1 MKKVFSSNADCIHTF
16 AQRSQDE
23 GRTPNHNVYFYG
35 DKIYSYGSHYLL
47 GEFINDGEAIIIND
61 IGYSNSTAKH
71 ISILWGATSQY
82 KQVSKR
88 RTDIDAVHDTV
99 ISHKKSLA
107 NARKPEL
114 YITPILSLW
123 ESLNEFLQYS
133 KAKKYKSNKKYKEI
147 KAIVTALNDNP
158 EDYKEKIKLASQK
171 LAKAQKRKDAIRL
184 KEKLSKFNSY
194 EIDYFRENKLDN
206 EDYLRISKDG
216 DRVETSQRV
225 SVKRENAKLLYKM
238 IEKGIDIQGKR
249 IEHYTVTS
257 INGTLKI
264 GCHNINIDS
273 MHKVGKLL

>member
-23 GRTPNHNVYFYG
+23 GRTSNHNVYFHG

-47 GEFINDGEAIIIND
+47 GEFINNGEAIIIND

-71 ISILWGATSQY
+71 IGILWGATSQY
-82 KQVSKR
+82 KQISKR
-88 RTDIDAVHDTV
+88 STDLDTVHCAV
-99 ISHKKSLA
+99 ISHKNSLA

-123 ESLNEFLQYS
+123 ESLNEFLQYT

-147 KAIVTALNDNP
+147 KAIVTALNDSP
-158 EDYKEKIKLASQK
+158 EEYKEKIKLASQK
-171 LAKAQKRKDAIRL
+171 LAKAQKRKDAKEL
-184 KEKLSKFNSY
+184 KEKLVKFNAH
-194 EIDYFRENKLDN
+194 EIDSFRVGD

-216 DRVETSQRV
+216 NSVETSQRV
-225 SVKRENAKLLYKM
+225 SVKRDNAKLLYKM
-238 IEKGIDIQGKR
+238 IERGIDIQGKH

>member
-1 MKKVFSSNADCIHTF
+1 MRKVFSSNADCIHTF

-23 GRTPNHNVYFYG
+23 GRTSNHNVYFHR

-47 GEFINDGEAIIIND
+47 GEFINNGEAIIIND
-61 IGYSNSTAKH
+61 IGYSNSTSKH
-71 ISILWGATSQY
+71 ISILQAATRQY
-82 KQVSKR
+82 KRFYVT
-88 RTDIDAVHDTV
+88 RTDLNTVHCAV
-99 ISHKKSLA
+99 ISHKNSLA

-114 YITPILSLW
+114 YITPILQLW
-123 ESLNEFLQYS
+123 ESLNEFLQYT

-147 KAIVTALNDNP
+147 KAIVTALNDSP

-171 LAKAQKRKDAIRL
+171 LAKAQKRKDAKKL
-184 KEKLSKFNSY
+184 KERLSKFNFY
-194 EIDYFRENKLDN
+194 EIDSFRVGD
-206 EDYLRISKDG
+206 EDYLRLSEDG
-216 DRVETSQRV
+216 TKVETSQRV

-238 IEKGIDIQGKR
+238 IERGIDIQGKH

>member
-1 MKKVFSSNADCIHTF
+1 MRKVFSSNADCIHTF

-23 GRTPNHNVYFYG
+23 GRTSNHNVYFHG

-47 GEFINDGEAIIIND
+47 GEFINNGEAIIIND
-61 IGYSNSTAKH
+61 IGYSNSTSKH
-71 ISILWGATSQY
+71 IGILWGATSQY
-82 KQVSKR
+82 KQISKR
-88 RTDIDAVHDTV
+88 RTDLDTVHCTV
-99 ISHKKSLA
+99 ISHKNSLA

-114 YITPILSLW
+114 YITPILQLW
-123 ESLNEFLQYS
+123 ESLNEFLQYT

-147 KAIVTALNDNP
+147 KAIVTALNDSP

-171 LAKAQKRKDAIRL
+171 LAKAQKRKDAKKL
-184 KEKLSKFNSY
+184 KERLSKFNFY
-194 EIDYFRENKLDN
+194 EIDSFRVGD

-216 DRVETSQRV
+216 NSVETSQRV
-225 SVKRENAKLLYKM
+225 SVKRDNAKLLYKM
-238 IEKGIDIQGKR
+238 IERGIDIQGKH

>member
-16 AQRSQDE
+16 AQRSQEE
-23 GRTPNHNVYFYG
+23 GRTSNHNVYFYG

-47 GEFINDGEAIIIND
+47 GKFINNGEAIIIND

-71 ISILWGATSQY
+71 INILWGATRQY
-82 KQVSKR
+82 KQISKR
-88 RTDIDAVHDTV
+88 STDLDTVHCAV
-99 ISHKKSLA
+99 ISHKNSLA

-114 YITPILSLW
+114 YITPILQLW
-123 ESLNEFLQYS
+123 ESLNEFLQYT

-147 KAIVTALNDNP
+147 KAIVTALNDSP
-158 EDYKEKIKLASQK
+158 EEYKEKIKLASQK
-171 LAKAQKRKDAIRL
+171 LAKAQKRKDARKL
-184 KEKLSKFNSY
+184 KDKLTEFNAY
-194 EIDYFRENKLDN
+194 EIDYFKVGN
-206 EDYLRISKDG
+206 EDYLRLSEDG
-216 DRVETSQRV
+216 TKVETSQRV
-225 SVKRENAKLLYKM
+225 SVKRENAKILYKM
-238 IEKGIDIQGKR
+238 IERGIDIQGKH

>member
-1 MKKVFSSNADCIHTF
+1 MKKVFLSNADCIHTF

-47 GEFINDGEAIIIND
+47 GEFINNGEAIIIND
-61 IGYSNSTAKH
+61 IGYSSSTAKH
-71 ISILWGATSQY
+71 ISILWGATRQY
-82 KQVSKR
+82 KQISKR
-88 RTDIDAVHDTV
+88 STDLDTVHCTV
-99 ISHKKSLA
+99 ISHKNSLA

-114 YITPILSLW
+114 YITPILQLW
-123 ESLNEFLQYS
+123 ESLNEFLQYT

-147 KAIVTALNDNP
+147 KAIVTALNDSP
-158 EDYKEKIKLASQK
+158 EEYKEKIKLASQK
-171 LAKAQKRKDAIRL
+171 LAKAQKRKDAKEL
-184 KEKLSKFNSY
+184 KEKLVKFNAH
-194 EIDYFRENKLDN
+194 EINWLRVGN

-216 DRVETSQRV
+216 ESVETTQGV

-238 IEKGIDIQGKR
+238 IEKGIDIQGKH

>member
-1 MKKVFSSNADCIHTF
+1 MRKVFSSNADCIHKF

-23 GRTPNHNVYFYG
+23 GRTPNHNVYFRG

-47 GEFINDGEAIIIND
+47 GEFINNGEAIIIND

-71 ISILWGATSQY
+71 INILWGATRQY
-82 KQVSKR
+82 KQISKR
-88 RTDIDAVHDTV
+88 STDLDTVYCTV
-99 ISHKKSLA
+99 ISHKNSLA

-114 YITPILSLW
+114 YITPILQLW
-123 ESLNEFLQYS
+123 ESLNEFLQYT

-147 KAIVTALNDNP
+147 KAIVTALNDSP
-158 EDYKEKIKLASQK
+158 EEYKEKIKLASQK
-171 LAKAQKRKDAIRL
+171 LAKAQKRKDARKL
-184 KEKLSKFNSY
+184 KDKLTEFNAY
-194 EIDYFRENKLDN
+194 EIDYFRVGN
-206 EDYLRISKDG
+206 EDYLRLSEDG
-216 DRVETSQRV
+216 TKVETSQRV

-238 IEKGIDIQGKR
+238 IERGIDIQGER

-273 MHKVGKLL
+273 IHKVGKLL

>member
-23 GRTPNHNVYFYG
+23 GRTPTHSVYFHG

-47 GEFINDGEAIIIND
+47 GEFINNGEAIIIND

-71 ISILWGATSQY
+71 INILWGATRQY
-82 KQVSKR
+82 KQFDVT
-88 RTDIDAVHDTV
+88 RTDLDTVHCTV
-99 ISHKKSLA
+99 ISHKNSLA

-114 YITPILSLW
+114 YITPILQLW
-123 ESLNEFLQYS
+123 ESLNEFLQYT

-147 KAIVTALNDNP
+147 KAIVTALNDSP
-158 EDYKEKIKLASQK
+158 EEYKEKIKLASQK
-171 LAKAQKRKDAIRL
+171 LAKAQKRKDARKL
-184 KEKLSKFNSY
+184 KERLIKFNSY
-194 EIDYFRENKLDN
+194 EIDSFRVGN
-206 EDYLRISKDG
+206 EDYLRLSEDG
-216 DRVETSQRV
+216 TKVETSQRV
-225 SVKRENAKLLYKM
+225 SVKRDNAKLLYKM
-238 IEKGIDIQGKR
+238 IERGIDIQGKH

>member
-1 MKKVFSSNADCIHTF
+1 MKKVFSSNADCIHAF
-16 AQRSQDE
+16 AQRNQDE
-23 GRTPNHNVYFYG
+23 GRTSNQNVYFYG
-35 DKIYSYGSHYLL
+35 DKIYSYGSHYLM

-61 IGYSNSTAKH
+61 EGYSNSTAKH
-71 ISILWGATSQY
+71 IGILWGATSQY
-82 KQVSKR
+82 KQISKR
-88 RTDIDAVHDTV
+88 RTDLDIVHNTV
-99 ISHKKSLA
+99 ISHRKSLA

-123 ESLNEFLQYS
+123 ESLNEYLQYS

-147 KAIVTALNDNP
+147 KAIVTALNNNP

-171 LAKAQKRKDAIRL
+171 LAKAQKRKDAIKL

-194 EIDYFRENKLDN
+194 EIDSFRVGD
-206 EDYLRISKDG
+206 EDYLRLSEDG
-216 DRVETSQRV
+216 DKVETSQRV

-238 IEKGIDIQGKR
+238 IERGIDIKGER
-249 IEHYTVTS
+249 IEHYRVTS

-264 GCHNINIDS
+264 GCHSINIDS

>member
-1 MKKVFSSNADCIHTF
+1 MKKVFSSNADCIHAF
-16 AQRSQDE
+16 AQRNQDE
-23 GRTPNHNVYFYG
+23 GRTSNHNVYFYG
-35 DKIYSYGSHYLL
+35 DKIYSYGSHYLM

-61 IGYSNSTAKH
+61 EGYSNSTARH
-71 ISILWGATSQY
+71 IGILWGATSQY
-82 KQVSKR
+82 KQISRR
-88 RTDIDAVHDTV
+88 RTDLDIVHNTV

-123 ESLNEFLQYS
+123 ESLNEYLQYS

-147 KAIVTALNDNP
+147 KAIVTALNNNP

-171 LAKAQKRKDAIRL
+171 LAKAQKRKDAIKL

-194 EIDYFRENKLDN
+194 EIDFFRVGD
-206 EDYLRISKDG
+206 EDYLRLSEDG
-216 DRVETSQRV
+216 DKVETSQRV

-238 IEKGIDIQGKR
+238 IERGIDIQGER
-249 IEHYTVTS
+249 IEHYRVTS

-264 GCHNINIDS
+264 GCHSINIDS
-273 MHKVGKLL
+273 VHKVGKLL

>member
-23 GRTPNHNVYFYG
+23 GRTSNHNVYFYG

-61 IGYSNSTAKH
+61 IGYSNSTSKH
-71 ISILWGATSQY
+71 IGILWGATSQY
-82 KQVSKR
+82 KQISKR
-88 RTDIDAVHDTV
+88 RTDLDIVHDTV

-123 ESLNEFLQYS
+123 ESLNEYLQYS

-147 KAIVTALNDNP
+147 KAIVTALNNNP

-171 LAKAQKRKDAIRL
+171 LAKAQKRKDAIKL

-194 EIDYFRENKLDN
+194 EIDFFRVGD
-206 EDYLRISKDG
+206 EDYLRLSEDG
-216 DRVETSQRV
+216 DKVETSQRV

-238 IEKGIDIQGKR
+238 IERGIDIQGER
-249 IEHYTVTS
+249 IEHYRVTS